1 MANAKKMSMDDLLAE
16 NQDAVKKVIAGD
28 TIDGKVISIK
38 KHEILIDLG
47 SQGVGLVPRREA
59 SFVKDLELGKEVTAS
74 VIDAEMDD
82 GYVLL
87 SLRKAVKDKGWDE
100 IQAKMDNAETVEI
113 TPYDANRGGL
123 LVEYEGIRGFCQFRS
138 FLPNIIHVLA
148 VPTKMRFCNV

>member
-1 MANAKKMSMDDLLAE
+1 MADAKKLSFDELLSE
-16 NQDAVKKVIAGD
+16 NQEASKKVIVGD
-28 TIDGKVISIK
+28 TVTGKVISIK

-59 SFVKDLELGKEVTAS
+59 SFVKDLELGAEVTAS

-100 IQAKMDNAETVEI
+100 IVAK
-113 TPYDANRGGL
+113 
-123 LVEYEGIRGFCQFRS
+123 LVME
-138 FLPNIIHVLA
+138 VA
-148 VPTKMRFCNV
+148 TKAR